1 MRYAASPRKFNSP
14 SGARRGAVLI
24 LALLVLA
31 LITTM
36 GVFAATRSSVEQR
49 IAGNTRSHMTT
60 FYMAEAGL
68 NNAKQILISQFGDK
82 NVNAIALG
90 NQANWTWLLDGSSYT
105 TPAAMTYCED
115 CSAGAVYQF
124 TGAWLAGGVQVV
136 NSQVNVGNNTYVMT
150 VTAWDNDEY
159 LKADDSTFDTTSCTT
174 YTSGGNTYGDPD
186 PLDNTKSN
194 PAKDC
199 DALVIIRAVAK
210 GYPLTSGT
218 PSGTP
223 MSQSIQEMMLG
234 GTFKSG
240 GALLSGLSQEFANE
254 GKTSTG
260 IDVNEIDFGA
270 ADFGSQTF

>member
-1 MRYAASPRKFNSP
+1 MEHAASLRKIN
-14 SGARRGAVLI
+14 GAKNNLSGAVLI

-31 LITTM
+31 LVTTM

-49 IAGNTRSHMTT
+49 IAGNSRSQMST

-90 NQANWTWLLDGSSYT
+90 NQANWTWLLDGSSYST
-105 TPAAMTYCED
+105 AAAKTYCQD
-115 CSAGAVYQF
+115 CSAGTVYQF
-124 TGAWLAGGVQVV
+124 TGNWLSGGVQIV
-136 NSQVNVGNNTYVMT
+136 NSQVDVGNQTYVMT

-159 LKADDSTFDTTSCTT
+159 LKADDPAFDTTSCTT
-174 YTSGGNTYGDPD
+174 YNSGGKTYGDPD
-186 PLDNTKSN
+186 PTDNTRSN

-199 DALVIIRAVAK
+199 DALVLIRSVAK

-218 PSGTP
+218 PTGTP
-223 MSQSIQEMMLG
+223 LSQSIQEMMLG
-234 GTFKSG
+234 GTFTSG

-260 IDVNEIDFGA
+260 IDVNEIDFNA
-270 ADFGSQTF
+270 ADFGSKTF